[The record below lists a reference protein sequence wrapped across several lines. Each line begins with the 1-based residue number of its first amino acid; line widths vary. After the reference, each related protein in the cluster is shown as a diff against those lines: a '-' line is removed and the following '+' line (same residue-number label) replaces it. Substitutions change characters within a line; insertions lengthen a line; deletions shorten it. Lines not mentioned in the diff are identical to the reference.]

1 LKKILP
7 KDLPLSKYE
16 FALSPV
22 NGTTDEGLIEKIFQV
37 IEPKS
42 GFCIE
47 FGAGNGEDF
56 LGVRYLIKK
65 HNFSALLI
73 EANTELAKLL
83 HNNYRDN
90 PKVTTVE
97 SFISKEN
104 IEEIFSINDVPAEP
118 DLMIIDI
125 DGNDYH
131 IWESIE
137 HYHPQVVCI
146 EYNASYRPEEDFVA
160 DYDPDLVWKG
170 DDYHSASIKQ
180 MVALASSKEYSL
192 IHCKKAG
199 DNLYFVK
206 NELYHLLNIKDNS
219 PEVMYQLPQMGKFG
233 RAINGKGHPASKR
246 NTSRSQRFYY
256 IIRYYLMSLPRKI
269 VKKKIRLEEERNR
282 SAYFKG

>member
-73 EANTELAKLL
+73 EANPELAKLL

-104 IEEIFSINDVPAEP
+104 IEEIFSINDVPTEP

-137 HYHPQVVCI
+137 HYHPQVV
-146 EYNASYRPEEDFVA
+146 F
-160 DYDPDLVWKG
+160 
-170 DDYHSASIKQ
+170 
-180 MVALASSKEYSL
+180 
-192 IHCKKAG
+192 
-199 DNLYFVK
+199 
-206 NELYHLLNIKDNS
+206 
-219 PEVMYQLPQMGKFG
+219 
-233 RAINGKGHPASKR
+233 
-246 NTSRSQRFYY
+246 
-256 IIRYYLMSLPRKI
+256 
-269 VKKKIRLEEERNR
+269 
-282 SAYFKG
+282 